1 MLTRLTISSVYVL
14 DQQQALDFYC
24 GVLGME
30 VEADMQF
37 GPMRWL
43 TVRVPGDPTREVM
56 LELPGAPQMDPAT
69 AEQARELVSKGA
81 AAGWLIFAVDDV
93 YETHRE
99 LRARGVRIDEEPEPE
114 DAAEAAVAAE
124 LDEAAPVAASDV
136 LTLNDGTGPDTLG
149 EQVDESDDD
158 DGEPA

>member
-1 MLTRLTISSVYVL
+1 MINALTITGLHVL
-14 DQQQALDFYC
+14 DQDEALDFY
-24 GVLGME
+24 VNKLGLE
-30 VEADMQF
+30 VASDADLGF
-37 GPMRWL
+37 MRWL

-99 LRARGVRIDEEPEPE
+99 LRARGVRIDEEPEDRGYAVDFGFHDPFGNQIRIGNR
-114 DAAEAAVAAE
+114 AAGSA
-124 LDEAAPVAASDV
+124 DI
-136 LTLNDGTGPDTLG
+136 
-149 EQVDESDDD
+149 
-158 DGEPA
+158 

>member
-1 MLTRLTISSVYVL
+1 VINALTITGLHVL
-14 DQQQALDFYC
+14 DQDEALDFY
-24 GVLGME
+24 VNKLGLE
-30 VEADMQF
+30 VASDADLGF
-37 GPMRWL
+37 MRWL

-99 LRARGVRIDEEPEPE
+99 LRARGVRIDEEPEDRCYAVDFWFHDPFGNQIRIGNR
-114 DAAEAAVAAE
+114 AAGSG
-124 LDEAAPVAASDV
+124 DI
-136 LTLNDGTGPDTLG
+136 
-149 EQVDESDDD
+149 
-158 DGEPA
+158 